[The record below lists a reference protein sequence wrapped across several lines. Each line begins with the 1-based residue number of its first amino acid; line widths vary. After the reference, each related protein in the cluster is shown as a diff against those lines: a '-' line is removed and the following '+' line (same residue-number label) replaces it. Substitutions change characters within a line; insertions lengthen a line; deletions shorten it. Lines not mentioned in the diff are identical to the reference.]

1 MGRSRGGLTTK
12 IHALVDARGLPI
24 ALKLTPGQAHDG
36 RSAADMLD
44 TLGGGDVLLALLS
57 SNSLQP
63 KSGCALQ
70 VGELERPLG
79 RSERRSGRSPTMIK
93 MSVYYPANG
102 GSKFDHDYYRTRHMP
117 LIQERLGD
125 ACLRYEIDKGLAGRE
140 PGSAPEFV
148 AACHIYS
155 PTLGTFQEAFGPHRS
170 EIVADVA
177 NYTDIAPIVQIS
189 EIVGG

>member
-1 MGRSRGGLTTK
+1 
-12 IHALVDARGLPI
+12 
-24 ALKLTPGQAHDG
+24 
-36 RSAADMLD
+36 
-44 TLGGGDVLLALLS
+44 
-57 SNSLQP
+57 
-63 KSGCALQ
+63 
-70 VGELERPLG
+70 
-79 RSERRSGRSPTMIK
+79 MIK

-155 PTLGTFQEAFGPHRS
+155 PTLGTFQEAFSRHRA

-189 EIVGG
+189 EVVGR